1 MRRCRRKSF
10 KTLEKDLTF
19 EEIVKLGQ
27 NIESAELISGL
38 IMKTGPETNKISE
51 ENTETPKYE
60 RCGHCG
66 SRHQGDGGQE
76 SRKKFCWAWKLSVTN
91 VELKVISRRCVS
103 RRTHEIT
110 SSRTLRTQKERLTK
124 LPSGCSVSRR

>member
-1 MRRCRRKSF
+1 M
-10 KTLEKDLTF
+10 
-19 EEIVKLGQ
+19 GQ

-51 ENTETPKYE
+51 ENTERPRYE

-76 SRKKFCWAWKLSVTN
+76 SRKKFCWAWKLSCNKCGTKGHIA
-91 VELKVISRRCVS
+91 KVCKSKN
-103 RRTHEIT
+103 T
-110 SSRTLRTQKERLTK
+110 
-124 LPSGCSVSRR
+124 